1 MKSRNDDVCLQF
13 TDERKARIRRLNDDL
28 RKGRGKGELLVTPG
42 VVDLA
47 NGALPDIFALLR
59 DYDAFSTDNDPY
71 GERDFG
77 AFSYRGAK
85 LFWKIDYYDR
95 SLHFGSDDPAN
106 EAITT
111 RVLTLMLAREY

>member
-1 MKSRNDDVCLQF
+1 MKCRNDNACLQSNE
-13 TDERKARIRRLNDDL
+13 ERKSRIRRLNDDL

-42 VVDLA
+42 VIDLA
-47 NGALPDIFALLR
+47 NGALPDILALLR
-59 DYDAFSTDNDPY
+59 DYDAFSTEYDPY
-71 GERDFG
+71 GEHDFG

-95 SLHFGSDDPAN
+95 SLRYGSDDPAN

>member
-1 MKSRNDDVCLQF
+1 MKSRNDDACLRF
-13 TDERKARIRRLNDDL
+13 TDQRKSRMRRLNDNL

-42 VVDLA
+42 VIDLA

-59 DYDAFSTDNDPY
+59 AYDAFSTDNDSY
-71 GERDFG
+71 SEHDFG

-95 SLHFGSDDPAN
+95 SLRYGSDDPAN
-106 EAITT
+106 GAITT
-111 RVLTLMLAREY
+111 RVLTLMLVSEY

>member
-1 MKSRNDDVCLQF
+1 MKSRDDDACLQS
-13 TDERKARIRRLNDDL
+13 TDERKVRIRRLNDDL

-42 VVDLA
+42 VIDLA

-59 DYDAFSTDNDPY
+59 DYDAFTIDNDPY
-71 GERDFG
+71 GEHDFG